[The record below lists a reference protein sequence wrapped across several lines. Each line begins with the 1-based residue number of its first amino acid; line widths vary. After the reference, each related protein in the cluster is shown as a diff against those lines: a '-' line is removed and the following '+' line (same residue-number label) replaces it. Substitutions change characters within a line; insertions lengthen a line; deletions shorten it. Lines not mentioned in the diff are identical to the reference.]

1 MEWGAPMSCPYTEKI
16 IDGHFLGHTD
26 QSLCEHAEG
35 CELCQDALKE
45 FEDFTG
51 FIKAQS
57 APPDFA
63 SAVME
68 KVFDAGPVPPAP
80 TPLKH
85 MDPLYFGSQSEKR
98 NRGSFQFS
106 MEIAASLLCVAIAA
120 VIFVLSPNE
129 EKRAD
134 KAKNNPKA
142 IAPSFEFLEFNVPKQ
157 LRVGDQTVCEVT
169 LKWTGTEDLN
179 CRLAARHSP
188 LILVKS
194 VPRLNRIKPGET
206 IRREIPVE
214 AIEAGIETLTL
225 HVVSE
230 QGPISISKSIEIIS
244 LGSEA
249 ELGSIAL
256 IGQGESDKASAQKAH
271 VHPMTSRLRGPRHLS
286 LQILPGLLAEAEL
299 TLKHLGKR
307 PQACFEQQ
315 IAMLDARLIALESS
329 ADQASSFLLENR
341 VELKKTLTNLWK
353 YQTAS
358 GAFASHPKLPEDPWL
373 TSLALDFLTR
383 MREQGF
389 VSQDRVNRV
398 AQSLLKT
405 QGQDGSFPGRD
416 QSLGHVAVTAV
427 ALHSL
432 KNWTET
438 LAEPSS
444 GKKSLDQGFRWL
456 KEQYGLGQLN
466 TYEQSLVARTW
477 LRFSNESAKNAEF
490 LALLKGLEE
499 RQVMTRGKRGFWS
512 GQKTLTGTRQ
522 QVANVETTAI
532 VAQVLLQS
540 NRPAVAQGA
549 IQWLIGNRHP
559 TRDFGGTR
567 ASIEALKAL
576 RLSEKLGRQN
586 IQGELVAS
594 VAGEELATIP
604 LNGQSNQPMQELLLS
619 ALKNDVRDLDTLI
632 SSQGLD
638 LHYTGTGCFGARL
651 VVRGVAPG
659 MTGEQLLK
667 PVGVMDQGLQIIIEK
682 PTELVVGE
690 GQSWTFEVLN
700 RNSRE
705 ISAPM
710 LELELPAGF
719 DIIEDD
725 WSEAA
730 QSAIVAFEQRAGR
743 QVFYLK
749 TLEAREQLS
758 FPITITPRRE
768 GRFWTGVTRAYPYYQ
783 PEEENILEPL
793 QVNVQRQSTTESLT
807 KHSTI
812 KSHGKTGGA
821 DKSRELTP
829 IRELEGAM
837 VIAWDEA
844 SLGEMNL
851 DLTRLPFGTKPID
864 QLVTRALFQ
873 GLPNISTVKELK
885 TGLSWEFNLDDVYW
899 SDGRDIT
906 VNDFLD
912 SWERARALFSDPTK
926 LPAFL
931 DQKQTDLLHSMRVEV
946 ISNQSLRIHLKEPC
960 SDFVRRLNCT
970 PFLPWSVWSNPA
982 NPKQI
987 ISNGAY
993 QLERSDNEEI
1003 VLTRPGLNGQGESK
1017 ILVRLIQKRDLK
1029 FRGLEE
1035 SEPKDEE
1042 ILERRAADLIWGYP
1056 SRPEE
1061 RAGLGLIGVYLNGEA
1076 QHSQDIHV
1084 ALRIVGEKVKDKRK
1098 WSSVSA
1104 RSYWGAQAREIG
1116 RYSNNYIQLGYDR
1129 ESLRDAADTL
1139 GHELREQ
1146 GFSVTVENSPYT
1158 GLSEIPEILL
1168 SSGYRQSDLAENTS
1182 FRAFGRVPVHLG
1194 GTLKDIFKHALD
1206 RYGYLKF
1213 PARKAG
1219 KSKLK

>member
-1 MEWGAPMSCPYTEKI
+1 
-16 IDGHFLGHTD
+16 
-26 QSLCEHAEG
+26 
-35 CELCQDALKE
+35 
-45 FEDFTG
+45 
-51 FIKAQS
+51 AQRG
-57 APPDFA
+57 
-63 SAVME
+63 M
-68 KVFDAGPVPPAP
+68 KV
-80 TPLKH
+80 
-85 MDPLYFGSQSEKR
+85 S
-98 NRGSFQFS
+98 
-106 MEIAASLLCVAIAA
+106 SLLM
-120 VIFVLSPNE
+120 E
-129 EKRAD
+129 
-134 KAKNNPKA
+134 
-142 IAPSFEFLEFNVPKQ
+142 
-157 LRVGDQTVCEVT
+157 G
-169 LKWTGTEDLN
+169 
-179 CRLAARHSP
+179 
-188 LILVKS
+188 
-194 VPRLNRIKPGET
+194 
-206 IRREIPVE
+206 
-214 AIEAGIETLTL
+214 
-225 HVVSE
+225 
-230 QGPISISKSIEIIS
+230 
-244 LGSEA
+244 
-249 ELGSIAL
+249 
-256 IGQGESDKASAQKAH
+256 
-271 VHPMTSRLRGPRHLS
+271 
-286 LQILPGLLAEAEL
+286 
-299 TLKHLGKR
+299 
-307 PQACFEQQ
+307 
-315 IAMLDARLIALESS
+315 
-329 ADQASSFLLENR
+329 
-341 VELKKTLTNLWK
+341 
-353 YQTAS
+353 
-358 GAFASHPKLPEDPWL
+358 
-373 TSLALDFLTR
+373 
-383 MREQGF
+383 QGF
-389 VSQDRVNRV
+389 VSQDKVTQV
-398 AQSLLKT
+398 AQSLLQK
-405 QGQDGSFPGRD
+405 QSPDGSFPGRD
-416 QSLGHVAVTAV
+416 MSLGHVAVTAV

-432 KNWTET
+432 KSWSHS
-438 LAEPSS
+438 LA
-444 GKKSLDQGFRWL
+444 DQNTAKDALALGFDWL
-456 KEQYGLGQLN
+456 KEQQRLGELN
-466 TYEQSLVARTW
+466 SYEQSLVARTW
-477 LRFSNESAKNAEF
+477 LRFSAGAAQNDAF
-490 LALLKGLEE
+490 LALLKGLKN
-499 RQVMTRGKRGFWS
+499 RQTITRGQRGFWS

-540 NRPAVAQGA
+540 GQQDMAEGA
-549 IQWLIGNRHP
+549 LQWLIGNRHP

-567 ASIEALKAL
+567 ASIEALKAMQL
-576 RLSEKLGRQN
+576 NEKLGRQV
-586 IQGELVAS
+586 IQGELIAS
-594 VAGEELATIP
+594 VAGEKLATIP
-604 LNGQSNQPMQELLLS
+604 LSGQGKQEMQVLLLS
-619 ALKNDVRDLDTLI
+619 ALTSQTKDLDALI

-638 LHYTGTGCFGARL
+638 LQYTGTGWFGARL

-682 PTELVVGE
+682 PTELAVGE

-719 DIIEDD
+719 DIIEAD
-725 WSEAA
+725 WNDATK
-730 QSAIVAFEQRAGR
+730 SAIVAFEQRAGR

-758 FPITITPRRE
+758 FAITIVPRRE

-793 QVNVQRQSTTESLT
+793 QINVHRQSTAEGLT
-807 KHSTI
+807 KHSTL
-812 KSHGKTGGA
+812 KSPSKTGSSS
-821 DKSRELTP
+821 KSQKLTP
-829 IRELEGAM
+829 IRELDGAM

-851 DLTRLPFGTKPID
+851 NLTKLPFGTKPID

-873 GLPNISTVKELK
+873 GLPHISTVTVLK
-885 TGLSWEFNLDDVYW
+885 TGLSWEFELDDVYW

-912 SWERARALFSDPTK
+912 SWNRARVLFSDPTK
-926 LPAFL
+926 LPPFL

-946 ISNQSLRIHLKEPC
+946 TSNQSLRIHLKEPC
-960 SDFVRRLNCT
+960 TDFVQRLNCT
-970 PFLPWSVWSNPA
+970 PFLPWSIWSDPGD
-982 NPKQI
+982 PKRI

-993 QLERSDNEEI
+993 QLERADNEEI
-1003 VLTRPGLNGQGESK
+1003 VLTRPGLKGQGESK
-1017 ILVRLIQKRDLK
+1017 ILIRLIQKRDLK

-1168 SSGYRQSDLAENTS
+1168 SSGYRQSDLNENTS

-1219 KSKLK
+1219 KSKH